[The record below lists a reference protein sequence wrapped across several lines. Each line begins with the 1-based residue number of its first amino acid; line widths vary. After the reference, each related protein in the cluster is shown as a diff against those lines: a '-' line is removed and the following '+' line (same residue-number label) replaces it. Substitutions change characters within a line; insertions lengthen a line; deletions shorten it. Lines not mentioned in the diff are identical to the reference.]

1 MNRSTLNALRGNPEF
16 PAFAG
21 RVPYSGLTTALL
33 LVLLYLLEPDT
44 IAAVVDTLVDAQGK
58 GTISCLLA
66 FDKAFDLT
74 NLCIIMHPSSW
85 RAGVAPIASILAIKN
100 QPGLKQEGMIVAE
113 DCL

>member
-21 RVPYSGLTTALL
+21 RVPYSGLASALV

-58 GTISCLLA
+58 DTISCLM
-66 FDKAFDLT
+66 AFDLT

-85 RAGVAPIASILAIKN
+85 RALPQLPQSW
-100 QPGLKQEGMIVAE
+100 Q
-113 DCL
+113 

>member
-21 RVPYSGLTTALL
+21 RVPYSGLATALL
-33 LVLLYLLEPDT
+33 LALLYLLEPDT

-58 GTISCLLA
+58 GTISCLL
-66 FDKAFDLT
+66 AFDLT

-100 QPGLKQEGMIVAE
+100 QPGLKQQGMIVAE

>member
-1 MNRSTLNALRGNPEF
+1 MKRSTLNALRGNPEF

-21 RVPYSGLTTALL
+21 RVPYSGLATALL
-33 LVLLYLLEPDT
+33 LILLFLLEPDT

-66 FDKAFDLT
+66 FDLT

-85 RAGVAPIASILAIKN
+85 RALPQLPQSW
-100 QPGLKQEGMIVAE
+100 Q
-113 DCL
+113 

>member
-21 RVPYSGLTTALL
+21 RVPYSGLASALV

-58 GTISCLLA
+58 GTISCLM
-66 FDKAFDLT
+66 AFDLT
-74 NLCIIMHPSSW
+74 NLCIIMHPSSCL
-85 RAGVAPIASILAIKN
+85 AGVAPIASILAIKN
-100 QPGLKQEGMIVAE
+100 QPRLKQEGMIVAE

>member
-21 RVPYSGLTTALL
+21 RVPYSELATALLLVLLLLVLLL

-58 GTISCLLA
+58 GTISCLM
-66 FDKAFDLT
+66 AFDLT

-85 RAGVAPIASILAIKN
+85 RALPQLPQSW
-100 QPGLKQEGMIVAE
+100 Q
-113 DCL
+113 

>member
-33 LVLLYLLEPDT
+33 LVLLSTSSTTALLLVLLYLLEQDT

-58 GTISCLLA
+58 DTISCLL
-66 FDKAFDLT
+66 AFDLT
-74 NLCIIMHPSSW
+74 NLCIIMHPSSC
-85 RAGVAPIASILAIKN
+85 RALPQLPQSW
-100 QPGLKQEGMIVAE
+100 Q
-113 DCL
+113 

>member
-21 RVPYSGLTTALL
+21 RVPYSGLATAQNLA
-33 LVLLYLLEPDT
+33 LLYLLESDT

-66 FDKAFDLT
+66 FDLT
-74 NLCIIMHPSSW
+74 NLCIIMHPSSC
-85 RAGVAPIASILAIKN
+85 RALPQLS
-100 QPGLKQEGMIVAE
+100 QSWQ
-113 DCL
+113 

>member
-21 RVPYSGLTTALL
+21 RVPYSGLASALV

-58 GTISCLLA
+58 DTISCLL
-66 FDKAFDLT
+66 AFDLT
-74 NLCIIMHPSSW
+74 NLCIIMHPSSCL
-85 RAGVAPIASILAIKN
+85 AGVAPIASILAIKN
-100 QPGLKQEGMIVAE
+100 QHGLKQEGMIVAE

>member
-21 RVPYSGLTTALL
+21 RVPYSGLATAHSVVGL

-66 FDKAFDLT
+66 FDLT
-74 NLCIIMHPSSW
+74 NLCIIMHPSSCL
-85 RAGVAPIASILAIKN
+85 AGVAPIASILAIKN
-100 QPGLKQEGMIVAE
+100 QRGLKQEGMIVAE